1 MIATLPTVDRHA
13 AELDRRL
20 HRPQRHRLLH
30 GYPLAAAMRP
40 WHADAPV
47 DIDFDPDAG
56 RALLVGVLPHPF
68 CNPAVTGCGFCTFP
82 HQKYEA
88 ARAQQVLAAV
98 GREIEARVRRQ
109 PHLRGRPVAGL
120 YFGGG
125 TANLSP
131 AEPFRQLCRVLAR
144 TFDLRPAEVTLEG
157 VPAYFVKR
165 KPALMDVLR
174 EEIPARHFRVS
185 MGIQTFDEG
194 RLGQM
199 GRLGFGTAETF
210 RAVVTEAHARGFTA
224 SADLLFNLP
233 HQTRAEMERDVDAA
247 VELGLDHLGL
257 YHLVLFR
264 GLGTEWSRDPSK
276 LAGLP
281 SNEEAAENWLA
292 LRERLHDAGF
302 SQATLTNFERAGLR
316 GDARRFVYEEYSFEP
331 DRFEMLGFGPSA
343 ISFAADRDF
352 GAGLKVLN
360 PDAAGDYLTASGA
373 GGPAWDRYFAYG
385 PRDLRVFY
393 LTRRL
398 AALVINRSRY
408 RGLFG
413 TDPLEDFPDEFAAL
427 LDAGLVEATAQAIRP
442 TPRGMFYADSIA
454 SLLAWRRVRSL
465 ESEDPERN
473 RPSRPGRANDNAYG
487 HM

>member
-20 HRPQRHRLLH
+20 HKPQRHRLLH
-30 GYPLAAAMRP
+30 GYPLAAAMRT
-40 WHADAPV
+40 WHAEAPA
-47 DIDFDPDAG
+47 DIVFDPHAG

-88 ARAQQVLAAV
+88 ARAHEVVAAV
-98 GREIEARVRRQ
+98 GREIEARVHRQ
-109 PHLRGRPVAGL
+109 PNLRGRPVAGV

-131 AEPFRQLCRVLAR
+131 IEPFRQLCRVLAR
-144 TFDLRPAEVTLEG
+144 TFDLRAAEVTLEG

-165 KPALMDVLR
+165 KPSLMDVLR

-185 MGIQTFDEG
+185 MGIQTFDET

-199 GRLGFGTAETF
+199 GRLAFGTAETF
-210 RAVVTEAHARGFTA
+210 RAVVEEAHARGFTA

-233 HQTRAEMERDVDAA
+233 HQTLAEMERDVDAA
-247 VELGLDHLGL
+247 VGLGLDHLGL

-264 GLGTEWSRDPSK
+264 GLGTEWSRDPAK

-292 LRERLHDAGF
+292 LRERLRDATF
-302 SQATLTNFERAGLR
+302 YQATLTNFERVGLR
-316 GDARRFVYEEYSFEP
+316 GDARRFVYEEYSFQP
-331 DRFEMLGFGPSA
+331 DRYEMLGFGPSA
-343 ISFAADRDF
+343 ISFAADREF
-352 GAGLKVLN
+352 GTGLKVLN
-360 PDAAGDYLTASGA
+360 PDAAGDYLTAAGA
-373 GGPAWDRYFAYG
+373 GGPAWDRYFEYG
-385 PRDLRVFY
+385 PRDLRIFY

-398 AALVINRSRY
+398 AALVINRARY

-413 TDPLEDFPDEFAAL
+413 TDPLDDFPDEFAAL
-427 LDAGLVEATAQAIRP
+427 SGAGLLEETPQAIRP

-454 SLLAWRRVRSL
+454 SLLAWRRVRSM
-465 ESEDPERN
+465 ESEAPAGR
-473 RPSRPGRANDNAYG
+473 RANDNAYG